1 MKNVTAGNFRRL
13 PDDKYKE
20 CESIPHLKL
29 LDKPS
34 KKEQRRKEI
43 KNICFVVSLVW
54 IISLTFMMQV
64 IVENRASADIC
75 SAFLIVTAVLH
86 VAGCR

>member
-1 MKNVTAGNFRRL
+1 MIH
-13 PDDKYKE
+13 KYKE

-34 KKEQRRKEI
+34 EKRRRKKEI

-54 IISLTFMMQV
+54 IISLAFMMQV
-64 IVENRASADIC
+64 IVENRAAADKC
-75 SAFLIVTAVLH
+75 SVFLIITAVLH

>member
-1 MKNVTAGNFRRL
+1 MK
-13 PDDKYKE
+13 E
-20 CESIPHLKL
+20 
-29 LDKPS
+29 
-34 KKEQRRKEI
+34 RRKEI

-54 IISLTFMMQV
+54 IISLAFMMQV